1 MIIAVLLICK
11 LHVYKLAMHVWYYVT
26 NMIIIIYVNSVTKV
40 DHTMYNYGLL
50 AFNNQC
56 MELEMQ
62 TNAILFIDKLL
73 ILIIW
78 AKELKALFET
88 IYICMLHQLHNLDSF

>member
-1 MIIAVLLICK
+1 
-11 LHVYKLAMHVWYYVT
+11 
-26 NMIIIIYVNSVTKV
+26 
-40 DHTMYNYGLL
+40 
-50 AFNNQC
+50 
-56 MELEMQ
+56 MQ